1 MGEVWK
7 ARDTRLDR
15 EVAVKVL
22 SPSFADVPD
31 RIARF
36 AREARVLAQLR
47 HPAIAALHSFEEVDG
62 RPLLVMELAEGET
75 LAEKI
80 AAGPLPL
87 GEALSVARQSG

>member
-22 SPSFADVPD
+22 SPGVADVPD
-31 RIARF
+31 RISRF

-47 HPAIAALHSFEEVDG
+47 HPAIAALPSF
-62 RPLLVMELAEGET
+62 
-75 LAEKI
+75 
-80 AAGPLPL
+80 AACAG
-87 GEALSVARQSG
+87 